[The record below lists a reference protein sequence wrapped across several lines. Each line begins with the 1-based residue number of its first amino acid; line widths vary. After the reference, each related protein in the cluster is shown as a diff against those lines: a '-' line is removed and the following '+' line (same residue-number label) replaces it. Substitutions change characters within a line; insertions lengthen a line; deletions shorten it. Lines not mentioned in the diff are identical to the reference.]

1 MYGSKKLDGQA
12 YQAVG
17 ALAWQSGQAPER
29 HACCV
34 HKLRQDL
41 RYKQRMTDQPQT
53 VNSTPSHPPGHLRT
67 HTYHGLAPGP
77 ALLVLGA
84 VHGNEVCG
92 IEAITQLLQ
101 DFDSG
106 AVSIERGSVTFI
118 PITNPLAYQLKRRF
132 GDRNLNRNMA
142 PSAIPQDFEDR
153 VANVLCP
160 LLDSHDVLLD
170 LHSFHTGGAP
180 FVMIGPQNNT
190 GTLEPFAHASEEM
203 QLALH
208 TGAPRIVEGWLD
220 TYARGVQRR
229 SAAAEAAN
237 TRSQTLVTNPNY
249 GVGTTEYMRARG
261 GYAVTLECGQHDD
274 PGGISVAR
282 HAILQTLGLLGITSA
297 KPAAPHAA
305 PEILRLID
313 VTDKTHAD
321 DTFTREWRSFDAV
334 KSGDVIGIRH
344 SGQEVKAHDD
354 GFVVFPNPRGEV
366 GQEWFY
372 FAQKRV

>member
-1 MYGSKKLDGQA
+1 
-12 YQAVG
+12 
-17 ALAWQSGQAPER
+17 
-29 HACCV
+29 
-34 HKLRQDL
+34 
-41 RYKQRMTDQPQT
+41 MTETLKNPT
-53 VNSTPSHPPGHLRT
+53 HLRT

-77 ALLVLGA
+77 TLLVLGA

-92 IEAITQLLQ
+92 TRAITHLLQ
-101 DFDSG
+101 EFDSG
-106 AVSIERGSVTFI
+106 AISIERGSVTFV
-118 PITNPLAYQLKRRF
+118 PITNPLAHQLKRRF

-153 VANVLCP
+153 IANVLCP
-160 LLDSHDVLLD
+160 LLDAHDVLLD

-190 GTLEPFAHASEEM
+190 GTLEPFALAAEEM
-203 QLALH
+203 RLALH

-229 SAAAEAAN
+229 ATSALDNINA
-237 TRSQTLVTNPNY
+237 RSQTLVTNPNY
-249 GVGTTEYMRARG
+249 GVGTTEYIRARG

-274 PGGISVAR
+274 PAGIAVAR
-282 HAILQTLGLLGITSA
+282 HAILQTLGLLGITPS
-297 KPAAPHAA
+297 KPAAPIAA

-313 VTDKTHAD
+313 VTDKAHAG
-321 DTFTREWRSFDAV
+321 DTFTKEWRSFDAV
-334 KSGDVIGIRH
+334 MAGDVIGVRQT
-344 SGQEVKAHDD
+344 GVEVKAQGD

-372 FAQKRV
+372 FAQKRA

>member
-1 MYGSKKLDGQA
+1 
-12 YQAVG
+12 
-17 ALAWQSGQAPER
+17 
-29 HACCV
+29 
-34 HKLRQDL
+34 
-41 RYKQRMTDQPQT
+41 MTETQNIPT
-53 VNSTPSHPPGHLRT
+53 HLRT

-84 VHGNEVCG
+84 VHGNEICG
-92 IEAITQLLQ
+92 SQAIMQLLQ

-106 AVSIERGSVTFI
+106 ALSVERGNVTFV

-153 VANVLCP
+153 IANVLCP
-160 LLDSHDVLLD
+160 LLDAHDVLLD

-180 FVMIGPQNNT
+180 FVMVGPQNNT
-190 GTLEPFAHASEEM
+190 GTLEPFALAAEEM

-229 SAAAEAAN
+229 ATNAAENINA
-237 TRSQTLVTNPNY
+237 RSQTLVTNPNY
-249 GVGTTEYMRARG
+249 GVGTTEYMRSRG

-274 PGGISVAR
+274 PAGVGVAR
-282 HAILQTLGLLGITSA
+282 HAILQTLGLLGITNA
-297 KPAAPHAA
+297 KPASPITT

-313 VTDKTHAD
+313 VTDKEHAG
-321 DTFTREWRSFDAV
+321 DTFTREWRSFDTV
-334 KSGDVIGIRH
+334 KAGDVIGVRH
-344 SGQEVKAHDD
+344 SGAEARAQGD
-354 GFVVFPNPRGEV
+354 GFVVFPNPSGEV